1 MELPTPSFERT
12 VLLLVLI
19 FCGATYARL
28 LPLGVGKDEVQ
39 IIMQQLNNAF
49 QNYDARL
56 KKLEPE
62 VEPAKK

>member
-28 LPLGVGKDEVQ
+28 LPLGVGKDEIGAAMTQISQ
-39 IIMQQLNNAF
+39 IIQQL
-49 QNYDARL
+49 DARL
-56 KKLEPE
+56 KKLEP
-62 VEPAKK
+62 VEAKK